1 MVFLTGQ
8 LKLEPPPWGL
18 ILISRRASLSFI
30 YGISPKVSI
39 PGGSTLIAHNE
50 TKLKQNKGSPK

>member
-1 MVFLTGQ
+1 M
-8 LKLEPPPWGL
+8 
-18 ILISRRASLSFI
+18 
-30 YGISPKVSI
+30 YGISPRVSI